1 MAILKDKKKMD
12 EEEKNFTKNINLD
25 EYRNSDGTFN
35 VYKAKRSLKGGKGA
49 DKIIKNIIMKVLLL
63 EMTKKNFLLIME
75 LEKKI

>member
-35 VYKAKRSLKGGKGA
+35 VYKAKRSLKGGKGP
-49 DKIIKNIIMKVLLL
+49 DKIIKKLHHEGVAIGND
-63 EMTKKNFLLIME
+63 KKKLWSWRKRFRS
-75 LEKKI
+75 